1 MRELKSVGESRRNE
15 DAWTRV
21 MTVVDGEVVCG
32 EMLVERRV
40 TVRLEPPVRETMTI
54 ESVVSDG
61 EISEFTRYAEELLS
75 VHYKRR
81 EQRRMAFIR
90 KNIDT
95 MRDKILPLWFEREA
109 VSALY
114 YAEIED
120 VHKSLRRKLRNGDK
134 TQREYNE
141 LYNGV
146 KIDSR
151 AEYHRDLRW
160 YDNELNRELMAL
172 RVEDGFHIDIFDAR
186 EIFGQSVWEDCLQV
200 RHLTGDARQTII
212 MQIAR
217 GFRCFNRLYN
227 IEPKSFNVD
236 DILANYDTIS
246 VIGFGDIVLA
256 AALRKGDDVVT
267 IMARDNVQGRLALRH
282 LVSDELLARLLP
294 KRVYN
299 AVTREEQ
306 NPIAEVRFSRP
317 RRYSR
322 CVQ

>member
-40 TVRLEPPVRETMTI
+40 TVRLESPVRETMTI
-54 ESVVSDG
+54 ESVVPDG
-61 EISEFTRYAEELLS
+61 EISEFTRYAEELLR

-146 KIDSR
+146 KMDSR

-256 AALRKGDDVVT
+256 AALRKGDDVVAV
-267 IMARDNVQGRLALRH
+267 MARDNVQGRLALQH
-282 LVSDELLARLLP
+282 LVGDELLARLLP
-294 KRVYN
+294 KRLYN
-299 AVTREEQ
+299 AVTRKEQ

-317 RRYSR
+317 RRYFR